1 MLFTGTVE
9 SRTFEILGKLCR
21 DARLNAFNLAGGT
34 ALALHL
40 GHRLSIDL
48 DMFSAQSFNS
58 SELSEH
64 LISEYGLNISNI
76 ANNTIKGYISDVKL
90 DLITHAYPCVRP
102 IVLDRSGIRLYSIQD
117 IAAMKLNAISRNG
130 TRLKD
135 FVDIAAVSTR
145 LSFREMLE
153 AYAHKYPSSSTLIPL
168 RAVNY
173 FNDID
178 YTTPIS
184 IICGSYEWPLIEK
197 RINNMIA
204 APDRIFQTLPFKHT
218 RSRGLGI

>member
-48 DMFSAQSFNS
+48 DLFSAQSFNS
-58 SELSEH
+58 SDLSEH

-90 DLITHAYPCVRP
+90 DLITHLCAANRHGPQRHTTLLHPRYCRNETQCNIQKRHAPE
-102 IVLDRSGIRLYSIQD
+102 RLC
-117 IAAMKLNAISRNG
+117 R
-130 TRLKD
+130 
-135 FVDIAAVSTR
+135 
-145 LSFREMLE
+145 
-153 AYAHKYPSSSTLIPL
+153 H
-168 RAVNY
+168 
-173 FNDID
+173 
-178 YTTPIS
+178 
-184 IICGSYEWPLIEK
+184 
-197 RINNMIA
+197 
-204 APDRIFQTLPFKHT
+204 
-218 RSRGLGI
+218 RSRFHQAFIQRNARSLCT